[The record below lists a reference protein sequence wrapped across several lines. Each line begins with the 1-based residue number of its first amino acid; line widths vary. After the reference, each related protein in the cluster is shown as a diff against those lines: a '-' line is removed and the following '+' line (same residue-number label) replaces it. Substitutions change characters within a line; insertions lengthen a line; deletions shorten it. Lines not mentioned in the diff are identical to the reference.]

1 MLEILSTGEKIKRAR
16 IYKGYTLKDIC
27 GDKLSVSKMS
37 CIENDKI
44 EAEDWILDI
53 ISKKLNLDKDY
64 LKQGIREQ
72 ISQGITILENE
83 KNPVDLEQNILYNL
97 SFAEK
102 HEYFDLCIKLIHMMF
117 SHYLNL
123 RDYPKLQTLTSRY
136 YDYCQKSHDDENY
149 LIYNLD
155 MARFLYSTREFSQAA
170 TYYNNIKK
178 LAKEMDKFNILARA
192 TYNEAAC
199 FIMLENHER
208 AYEVAIRLEELVN
221 YLEGDISKAEVYQ
234 MLAIL
239 SLSMDKGKFEEYE
252 QKSYK
257 LYGLNAEYKALAIY
271 NYAATLFDINLKD
284 KALNYINNSL
294 SLYPKNNLEKLVRFM
309 LLAVDEL
316 FDNNILETAQ
326 TICDDALN
334 HAISLNDAAFI
345 EKAYY
350 LKSRILQKQNNS
362 ISAEMYMNL
371 SLDSLLKFASK
382 QDIYKRYMEMGY
394 MYYKLSQVT
403 ESIKYFNLALSIEKK
418 M

>member
-1 MLEILSTGEKIKRAR
+1 MEILSTGEKIKRAR

-27 GDKLSVSKMS
+27 GDKLSVSKLS

-44 EAEDWILDI
+44 EAEDWVLDI

-72 ISQGITILENE
+72 VTQAISFLENE
-83 KNPVDLEQNILYNL
+83 KNSVDLEQNILYNL
-97 SFAEK
+97 NFAEK
-102 HEYFDLCIKLIHMMF
+102 YEYFDLCIKLIHMMF
-117 SHYLNL
+117 NHYLNL
-123 RDYPKLQTLTSRY
+123 REYHKLQALTSRY
-136 YDYCQKSHDDENY
+136 YDYCQMSHEDENY
-149 LIYNLD
+149 LIYNMD
-155 MARFLYSTREFSQAA
+155 MARFLYTTREFSQAA

-178 LAKEMDKFNILARA
+178 LAKEKNKFNILARA

-208 AYEVAIRLEELVN
+208 AYEVAIRLEELVD

-239 SLSMDKGKFEEYE
+239 SLSMEKGKFEEYE

-257 LYGLNAEYKALAIY
+257 LYGHNVEYKALAIY
-271 NYAATLFDINLKD
+271 NYASTLFDVNLKD
-284 KALNYINNSL
+284 KALSYINNSL
-294 SLYPKNNLEKLVRFM
+294 SLYPKDNIEKLVRFM

-316 FDNNILETAQ
+316 FDNNILEEAQ
-326 TICDDALN
+326 TICDEALN
-334 HAISLNDAAFI
+334 HAISLNDAQFI

-350 LKSRILQKQNNS
+350 LKSRILQRQNNS

-371 SLDSLLKFASK
+371 SLDALLKFGSK

-403 ESIKYFNLALSIEKK
+403 ESIKYFNLALSVEKK

>member
-1 MLEILSTGEKIKRAR
+1 VLEILSTGEKIKRAR
-16 IYKGYTLKDIC
+16 IYKGYTLKEIC

-64 LKQGIREQ
+64 LNQGIREQ
-72 ISQGITILENE
+72 VAQGISYLENE
-83 KNPVDLEQNILYNL
+83 KNSTDLEQNILYNL

-102 HEYFDLCIKLIHMMF
+102 YEYFDLCIKLIHMMF
-117 SHYLNL
+117 SHFLNI
-123 RDYPKLQTLTSRY
+123 REYQKLQTLTSRY

-149 LIYNLD
+149 LLYNMD
-155 MARFLYSTREFSQAA
+155 MAKFLYTTREFSQAA

-178 LAKEMDKFNILARA
+178 LAKEMDKYNILARA

-199 FIMLENHER
+199 FIMLDNHEH
-208 AYEVAIRLEELVN
+208 AYEVAIRLEELVD

-239 SLSMDKGKFEEYE
+239 SLSKDKGKFEEYE

-257 LYGLNAEYKALAIY
+257 LYGLNIEYKALAIY
-271 NYAATLFDINLKD
+271 NYASTLFDVNLKD
-284 KALNYINNSL
+284 KALDYINHSL
-294 SLYPKNNLEKLVRFM
+294 SLYPKNNIEKLVRFM
-309 LLAVDEL
+309 LLAVEEL
-316 FDNNILETAQ
+316 FHNNILNAAQ
-326 TICDDALN
+326 NICDDALN
-334 HAISLNDAAFI
+334 YAISLNDATFI

-350 LKSRILQKQNNS
+350 LKSRILQRQNNS

-371 SLDSLLKFASK
+371 SLDSLLKFGSK

-403 ESIKYFNLALSIEKK
+403 ESIKYFNLALSVEKK

>member
-1 MLEILSTGEKIKRAR
+1 MEILSTGEKIKRAR
-16 IYKGYTLKDIC
+16 IYKGYTLKEIC

-53 ISKKLNLDKDY
+53 ISKKLNLDKEY

-72 ISQGITILENE
+72 VSQSIMHLENE
-83 KNPVDLEQNILYNL
+83 KNSANLEQNILYNL
-97 SFAEK
+97 NYAEK
-102 HEYFDLCIKLIHMMF
+102 YGYFDLCIKLIHMMF
-117 SHYLNL
+117 SHYLNT
-123 RDYPKLQTLTSRY
+123 REFPKIQTLTSRY

-149 LIYNLD
+149 LLYNMD

-178 LAKEMDKFNILARA
+178 LAKEKDKFNILART

-199 FIMLENHER
+199 FIMLGNNER
-208 AYEVAIRLEELVN
+208 AYEVAVRLEELVD

-239 SLSMDKGKFEEYE
+239 SLSMDKGKFQEYE

-257 LYGLNAEYKALAIY
+257 LYGFNIEHKALAIY
-271 NYAATLFDINLKD
+271 NYAATLFDVNLKD
-284 KALNYINNSL
+284 RAIEYINNSL
-294 SLYPKNNLEKLVRFM
+294 SLYPKNNIEKLVRFM

-316 FDNNILETAQ
+316 LENNILEEAQ
-326 TICDDALN
+326 SICDDALN
-334 HAISLNDAAFI
+334 YAINLNEASFI

-350 LKSRILQKQNNS
+350 LKSRILQRQNNTV
-362 ISAEMYMNL
+362 SAEMYMNL
-371 SLDSLLKFASK
+371 SLDSLLKFGGK
-382 QDIYKRYMEMGY
+382 HDIYKRYIEMGY
-394 MYYKLSQVT
+394 MYFKLSQVT
-403 ESIKYFNLALSIEKK
+403 ESIKYFNLALSVEKK